1 MNQTTTIPA
10 LFYPAVQELA
20 LFDSGGPR
28 PQFLV
33 DSQKLKVIIAG
44 LEPGQQIPPHPET
57 LAVYHF
63 LAGDGVML
71 VNGEEFAVVAG
82 STVVTP
88 PGATRGMRAISRLTF
103 LAAKTGED

>member
-1 MNQTTTIPA
+1 MSQNTTIPA
-10 LFYPAVQELA
+10 LFYPAVQKLA
-20 LFDSGGPR
+20 IFDGSGPR

-63 LAGDGVML
+63 LTGDGVMV
-71 VNGEEFAVVAG
+71 VNDEEFAVTAG

-88 PGATRGMRAISRLTF
+88 PGAVRGMRATSRLTF
-103 LAAKTGED
+103 LAAKSGEG

>member
-1 MNQTTTIPA
+1 MSQTATIPA
-10 LFYPAVQELA
+10 LFYSAVQEVVV
-20 LFDSGGPR
+20 FDDDGPR

-63 LAGDGVML
+63 LAGDGVMI
-71 VNGEEFAVVAG
+71 VNDEEFAVTAG

-88 PGATRGMRAISRLTF
+88 PGATRGMRATSRLTF
-103 LAAKTGED
+103 LAAKSGEG

>member
-1 MNQTTTIPA
+1 MSQTATIPA
-10 LFYPAVQELA
+10 LFYSAVQEVA
-20 LFDSGGPR
+20 VFDDDGPR

-63 LAGDGVML
+63 LAGDGVMI
-71 VNGEEFAVVAG
+71 VNDEEFVVTAG

-88 PGATRGMRAISRLTF
+88 PGAARGMRATSRLTF
-103 LAAKTGED
+103 LAAKSGEG

>member
-1 MNQTTTIPA
+1 MNQIATIPA
-10 LFYPAVQELA
+10 LFYPVVQELA
-20 LFDSGGPR
+20 VFDSDGPR

-44 LEPGQQIPPHPET
+44 LEPGQQIPLHPET

-63 LAGDGVML
+63 LAGDGVMI
-71 VNGEEFAVVAG
+71 VNNEKFAVAAG

-88 PGATRGMRAISRLTF
+88 PGAARGMRATSRLTF
-103 LAAKTGED
+103 LAAKTGEG